1 MADKKLPKDQN
12 DMNEALRKIAEERNQ
27 QLFNPEYAGGNMGF
41 FNKGLA
47 NTLGAPM
54 DMAGGA
60 ANELRRFSDF
70 TAGLMEKGSG
80 MTLPRAGQA
89 DYSNQFGG
97 SNSFRRGMAN
107 IGAETPDRAPVT
119 LAEQVFQGT
128 GELVPYAFPALGLAS
143 GSKKVVDASS
153 ALGKVMTAG
162 DFLAP
167 EQSGLS
173 QASQQQASQPQMSPY
188 EGSYQANDGS
198 MVGQVRG
205 GGSRVMTPLEA
216 AAFDA
221 QMKAG
226 TLPYGAQMGEY
237 NPVAGTQGSVSQ
249 PLQQALPRAGQ
260 GSPQE
265 NFANFDP
272 SSISPEA
279 YAAKLDDAVR
289 FAARYG
295 YDFNEDTGYTQL
307 QGAERDQAMSDY
319 ANSDYAKQAQ
329 QEQNSYRARGLETDA
344 QGRMRDPKLDAAAD
358 AEARAT
364 GNPTFSEASA
374 AREARIASRPDFND
388 AYNYDSAGNKVVAT
402 AGQRNIKNEARAAA
416 KMEGLSGSERT
427 AFINN
432 YTSKAENEIA
442 DRESKLAT
450 DELNRK
456 IGEQNL
462 AEAQAKLQQTLN
474 PGVESTLDAA
484 SMLKINDFMKDRD
497 VQIDPETNLPSRKT
511 PSTWGG
517 MGGGDIKP
525 IPQNDQFYVDL
536 MKTPEGQEYLNASI
550 PKDVTGLKNPL
561 ENQKAKGDNGYMYV
575 YRNGKWNF
583 GTPNS

>member
-12 DMNEALRKIAEERNQ
+12 DMNEALRKIAEERDQKLYSN
-27 QLFNPEYAGGNMGF
+27 EYAGGNMGF

-47 NTLGAPM
+47 NTLGAPV

-70 TAGLMEKGSG
+70 TAGLIEKGSG

-329 QEQNSYRARGLETDA
+329 QGQQAQKPRLETDA
-344 QGRMRDPKLDAAAD
+344 QGRMIDPNAD
-358 AEARAT
+358 YSSYE
-364 GNPTFSEASA
+364 NDSA
-374 AREARIASRPDFND
+374 AREGRVDNRLDFNQTF
-388 AYNYDSAGNKVVAT
+388 NTDSSGKKVST
-402 AGQRNIKNEARAAA
+402 DSSQRNIKNEARAAA

-432 YTSKAENEIA
+432 YTSKAENEIS

-474 PGVESTLDAA
+474 PEVESTLDAA

>member
-1 MADKKLPKDQN
+1 
-12 DMNEALRKIAEERNQ
+12 MNEALRKIAEERDQKLYSN
-27 QLFNPEYAGGNMGF
+27 EYAGGNMGF

-47 NTLGAPM
+47 NTLGAPV

-205 GGSRVMTPLEA
+205 GGSRAMTPLEA

-329 QEQNSYRARGLETDA
+329 QGQQAQKPRLETDA
-344 QGRMRDPKLDAAAD
+344 QGRM
-358 AEARAT
+358 
-364 GNPTFSEASA
+364 
-374 AREARIASRPDFND
+374 
-388 AYNYDSAGNKVVAT
+388 
-402 AGQRNIKNEARAAA
+402 
-416 KMEGLSGSERT
+416 
-427 AFINN
+427 
-432 YTSKAENEIA
+432 
-442 DRESKLAT
+442 
-450 DELNRK
+450 
-456 IGEQNL
+456 
-462 AEAQAKLQQTLN
+462 
-474 PGVESTLDAA
+474 
-484 SMLKINDFMKDRD
+484 
-497 VQIDPETNLPSRKT
+497 IDPNAPSR
-511 PSTWGG
+511 SGW
-517 MGGGDIKP
+517 
-525 IPQNDQFYVDL
+525 
-536 MKTPEGQEYLNASI
+536 
-550 PKDVTGLKNPL
+550 
-561 ENQKAKGDNGYMYV
+561 
-575 YRNGKWNF
+575 R
-583 GTPNS
+583 